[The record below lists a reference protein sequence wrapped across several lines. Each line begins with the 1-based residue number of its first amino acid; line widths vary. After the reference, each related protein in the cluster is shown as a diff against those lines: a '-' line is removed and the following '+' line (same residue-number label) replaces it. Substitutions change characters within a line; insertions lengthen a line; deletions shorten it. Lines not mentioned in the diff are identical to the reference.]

1 MVKACGVFSRSMY
14 LIRGQNNINLF
25 KKRHPNISMSATIG
39 NFDGLHLGHQAILQN
54 LKEEARQL
62 DTSTLVFF
70 TEPHAAEY
78 FSNKGLIATKSPPR
92 LCPWRE
98 KFRLLNN
105 FGIEY
110 ACFLKF
116 NSSLKSM
123 EPKVFIKDI
132 LEAMNLKSLIVGDDF
147 RFGAEREGD
156 FTLLKDWGEQSSV
169 VVSNTETITYKGER
183 VSSTRIRKA
192 LMENNFKAAKEL
204 LGRPYTFSGKVV
216 FGNQLGRTIDIP
228 TANLWIPKQR
238 LPISGVYAVNCRLK
252 NKTYQGIANMGVRP
266 TIGGEKPVLEVHL
279 FDFNKE
285 IYGERLDIE
294 FKFKI
299 RDEKKFKNLD
309 FLKEQ
314 IQKDISLAK
323 KLLQ

>member
-39 NFDGLHLGHQAILQN
+39 NFDGLHLGHQAILEN

-216 FGNQLGRTIDIP
+216 FGNQLGRTIDVP

-294 FKFKI
+294 FKCKI